1 MKRDINSNGYIFLY
15 ATILVV
21 VVATLLTAAVLY
33 FHPFQERNEKNE
45 KRINI
50 LRAAGIPD
58 VNKDNAAKLF
68 EQHCTASFLLDEN
81 GNATEDGT
89 LPLFV
94 IDRKISVIPMQG
106 NGLWGPISGYL
117 AIAADGSTIVGANF
131 DHKSETPGLG
141 GEITT
146 EKFQSQF
153 KGKQVTQGG
162 RYVSVEFDA
171 ITGAT
176 KTSNGVKEMIDNTMK
191 EYLGH
196 ETRDCETRVPKSRV
210 PCPVSIQNQPK

>member
-94 IDRKISVIPMQG
+94 IDRKISVIPMKG

-153 KGKQVTQGG
+153 SGKQIRENGQLIPI
-162 RYVSVEFDA
+162 EFDA

-176 KTSNGVKEMIDNTMK
+176 KTSNGVKEMMDNALK
-191 EYLGH
+191 QYAPFFEKLN
-196 ETRDCETRVPKSRV
+196 P
-210 PCPVSIQNQPK
+210 

>member
-1 MKRDINSNGYIFLY
+1 MKKDINSNGYIFLY
-15 ATILVV
+15 ATVLVV
-21 VVATLLTAAVLY
+21 IVAALLTAAALWLQ
-33 FHPFQERNEKNE
+33 PFQERNEKNE

-58 VNKDNAAKLF
+58 VNKDNATKLF

-81 GNATEDGT
+81 GNAVEDGT

-94 IDRKISVIPMQG
+94 IDRQISVIPMKG

-117 AIAADGSTIVGANF
+117 AIDADGSTIIGANF

-153 KGKQVTQGG
+153 AGKQIMENG
-162 RYVSVEFDA
+162 RIVPIEVDA

-176 KTSNGVKEMIDNTMK
+176 KTSNGVKEMIDNTLEAYAPFLNK
-191 EYLGH
+191 IKA
-196 ETRDCETRVPKSRV
+196 TAK
-210 PCPVSIQNQPK
+210 

>member
-15 ATILVV
+15 ATVLVV
-21 VVATLLTAAVLY
+21 VVAVLLTAAALWLQPY
-33 FHPFQERNEKNE
+33 QDRNEKNE

-50 LRAAGIPD
+50 LRAAGIPN

-94 IDRKISVIPMQG
+94 IDRKISVIPMRG
-106 NGLWGPISGYL
+106 NGLWGPISGYI
-117 AIAADGSTIVGANF
+117 AIAADGNTIVGVNF

-153 KGKQVTQGG
+153 SGKQIRQGG
-162 RYVSVEFDA
+162 QLVPIEFDA

-176 KTSNGVKEMIDNTMK
+176 KTSNGVKEMIDNT
-191 EYLGH
+191 L
-196 ETRDCETRVPKSRV
+196 ETYAPFFEKLNP
-210 PCPVSIQNQPK
+210 

>member
-21 VVATLLTAAVLY
+21 VVAALLTAAALWLQ
-33 FHPFQERNEKNE
+33 PFQDRNEKNE

-68 EQHCTASFLLDEN
+68 EQHCTASFLLDEH
-81 GNATEDGT
+81 GNASEDGT

-94 IDRKISVIPMQG
+94 IDRRISVIPMKG

-117 AIAADGSTIVGANF
+117 AIDADGNTLVGANF

-153 KGKQVTQGG
+153 NGKSIRENG
-162 RYVSVEFDA
+162 RLVPIEFDA

-176 KTSNGVKEMIDNTMK
+176 KTSNGVKEMIDNTLEMYK
-191 EYLGH
+191 PFFEKLN
-196 ETRDCETRVPKSRV
+196 P
-210 PCPVSIQNQPK
+210 

>member
-21 VVATLLTAAVLY
+21 VVAALLTTAVLY

-50 LRAAGIPD
+50 LRAAGIPN
-58 VNKDNAAKLF
+58 VNKDHAAKLF

-94 IDRKISVIPMQG
+94 IDRKISVIPMKG

-153 KGKQVTQGG
+153 NGKPIREDGQLVPI
-162 RYVSVEFDA
+162 EFDA

-176 KTSNGVKEMIDNTMK
+176 KTSNGVKEMIDNTLELYAPFFEK
-191 EYLGH
+191 LN
-196 ETRDCETRVPKSRV
+196 P
-210 PCPVSIQNQPK
+210 

>member
-1 MKRDINSNGYIFLY
+1 MKRNVNSNGYIFLY
-15 ATILVV
+15 ATILII
-21 VVATLLTAAVLY
+21 VVAALLTAAVLY

-45 KRINI
+45 KRVNI

-68 EQHCTASFLLDEN
+68 EEHCTASFLLDEN
-81 GNATEDGT
+81 GNSTDDGT

-94 IDRKISVIPMQG
+94 IDRQISVIPMKG

-117 AIAADGSTIVGANF
+117 AITADGNTIVGANF

-146 EKFQSQF
+146 EKFQTQF
-153 KGKQVTQGG
+153 SGKQIRENGQMVPI
-162 RYVSVEFDA
+162 EFDA

-176 KTSNGVKEMIDNTMK
+176 KTSNGVKEMIDKTLEQYAPFFEKMN
-191 EYLGH
+191 
-196 ETRDCETRVPKSRV
+196 P
-210 PCPVSIQNQPK
+210 

>member
-1 MKRDINSNGYIFLY
+1 MKKDINSNGYIFLY
-15 ATILVV
+15 ATVLVV
-21 VVATLLTAAVLY
+21 IVAVLLTAAALWLQ
-33 FHPFQERNEKNE
+33 PFQERNEKNE

-50 LRAAGIPD
+50 LRAAGITD

-68 EQHCTASFLLDEN
+68 EQHCTASFLLDEQ
-81 GNATEDGT
+81 GNASEDGT

-94 IDRKISVIPMQG
+94 IDRRISVIPMKG

-117 AIAADGSTIVGANF
+117 AIDADGSTIVGANF

-141 GEITT
+141 GEIVT

-153 KGKQVTQGG
+153 SGKRIREKGQLVPI
-162 RYVSVEFDA
+162 EFDA

-176 KTSNGVKEMIDNTMK
+176 KTSNGVKEMIDNTLEMYRPFFEK
-191 EYLGH
+191 LN
-196 ETRDCETRVPKSRV
+196 P
-210 PCPVSIQNQPK
+210 